1 MCASFQHR
9 EQRCFYIEGKKN
21 HMREKLTV
29 YQPGC
34 SYPDPHL
41 WLEPAHLLSI
51 RFAVFEGLFC
61 YDEKLNVIPLL
72 AENWEASDNA
82 QSWTFTLRE
91 GILFHDG
98 SVMTARD
105 VAASIRNATRE
116 DISGALGTG
125 SLLYMYLGQAVVSAP
140 DERHVRIELPE
151 PMADICDLLV
161 YIMIIPEKYIGKDP
175 QTIPG
180 TGPFRFGSIEGN
192 RYTFTR
198 FAAYR
203 QPADVEK
210 LVFVE
215 NKNPDQRLAALLNGE
230 ADIITPVPRSMTPM
244 IEENDNL
251 CLIQSDS
258 PVAVPLMLNCF
269 EAPFTDVRVRQAV
282 NYATDVDEIIRKVCD
297 GKALP
302 LTGPLTRNHFGADPE
317 AKPYPYDPAK
327 AKQLLTEA
335 GYGDGLKLTMFR
347 PTILPDESPAIAKL
361 LKEQWQRVGIRLEE
375 AVQPNREQYAQ
386 DVKSKKI
393 RDFCIFDSAPAS
405 TYRVLHEKLD
415 SSRHGPWWQGYSSD
429 RFNTVL
435 AQAVRTV
442 DTEARRELYRQAI
455 QIASDEAAWC
465 YLYMNYNFSAV
476 TKAVKEEFPALF
488 ERADGVLYL

>member
-1 MCASFQHR
+1 
-9 EQRCFYIEGKKN
+9 
-21 HMREKLTV
+21 MREKLTI
-29 YQPGC
+29 YQAGC

-41 WLEPAHLLSI
+41 WLEPANLLSI
-51 RFAVFEGLFC
+51 RFAVFEGLFR
-61 YDEKLNVIPLL
+61 YDEKLNVVPLL
-72 AENWEASDNA
+72 AESWEASEDA
-82 QSWTFTLRE
+82 MTWTFTLRE

-98 SVMTARD
+98 TVMTARD
-105 VAASIRNATRE
+105 AAASIRNATRE

-125 SLLYMYLGQAVVSAP
+125 SLLYMYLGKAVVTAL
-140 DERHVRIELPE
+140 DDRRVRIELPE
-151 PMADICDLLV
+151 PIADICDLLI

-198 FAAYR
+198 FAEYR
-203 QPADVEK
+203 NPVNVEK

-215 NKNPDQRLAALLNGE
+215 NKNANQRLEALLNGE
-230 ADIITPVPRSMTPM
+230 ADVITRVPRSQIQK
-244 IEENDNL
+244 IEENNNV

-258 PVAVPLMLNCF
+258 PVAVPLMLNGF
-269 EAPFTDVRVRQAV
+269 DAPFNDVRVRQAV
-282 NYATDVDEIIRKVCD
+282 NYATDKDEIIRKVCD

-317 AKPYPYDPAK
+317 AKPFPYDPEK
-327 AKQLLTEA
+327 AKQLLKEA
-335 GYGDGLKLTMFR
+335 GYGDGLNLTMFR
-347 PTILPDESPAIAKL
+347 PTVLPDESPAIAKL
-361 LKEQWQRVGIRLEE
+361 LKEQWKKVGINLDE

-386 DVKSKKI
+386 DVKSKNI

-415 SSRHGPWWQGYSSD
+415 SSWHGPWWQGYSSG
-429 RFNTVL
+429 RFNAVL
-435 AQAVRTV
+435 AKAVRTV

-455 QIASDEAAWC
+455 QIASEEAAWC

-476 TKAVKEEFPALF
+476 SKAVKAEFPAILD
-488 ERADGVLYL
+488 RVDGVLYL